1 MERQHSDG
9 VARLGRGGAANI
21 VKMGSEE
28 PEAASKN
35 DEPAAATAADEKT
48 KNHDHGSLA
57 SKGKEW
63 LFGKKS

>member
-1 MERQHSDG
+1 MERQHSEG

-28 PEAASKN
+28 PEAAEKN
-35 DEPAAATAADEKT
+35 DEPVATTADEKT

-63 LFGKKS
+63 LFGKKP